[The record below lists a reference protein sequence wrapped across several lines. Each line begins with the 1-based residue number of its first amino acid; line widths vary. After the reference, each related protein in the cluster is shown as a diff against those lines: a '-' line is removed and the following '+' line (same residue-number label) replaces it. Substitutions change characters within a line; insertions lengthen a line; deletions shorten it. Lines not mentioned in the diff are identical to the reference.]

1 MLSESKSRF
10 PVYEENIDHI
20 VGIIHFRDAMRAHT
34 DDNNLVLPVGEIPGL
49 LREPMFVP
57 ETKNIDALFKMM
69 QHTKTQMVIV
79 VDEYGQTSGL
89 VAMEDILEEI
99 VGNILDEYDE
109 VEEHIEST
117 ENADEYVIAGITP
130 LSELEERFGISFQ
143 EEEFETLNGFLISKL
158 DKIPEKSDENFE
170 ELSEERK
177 ADEYQ
182 YRILSVENRMI
193 QSVLVKKMPEK
204 TAQEQQMQENLQ
216 EET

>member
-1 MLSESKSRF
+1 
-10 PVYEENIDHI
+10 
-20 VGIIHFRDAMRAHT
+20 
-34 DDNNLVLPVGEIPGL
+34 
-49 LREPMFVP
+49 MFVP

-158 DKIPEKSDENFE
+158 DKIPEKSDENFTVE
-170 ELSEERK
+170 E
-177 ADEYQ
+177 DGYQ